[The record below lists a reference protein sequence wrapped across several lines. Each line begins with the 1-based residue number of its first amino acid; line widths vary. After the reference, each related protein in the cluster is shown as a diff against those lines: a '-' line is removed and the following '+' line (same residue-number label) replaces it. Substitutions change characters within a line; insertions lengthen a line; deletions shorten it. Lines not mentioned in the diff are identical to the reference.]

1 MPVKKKSS
9 IKLAPVSVRLLPA
22 TKAALEK
29 AAIADER
36 PISVMAQKIIADW
49 LKANGFLK
57 WAPRY
62 RRAWQALARP
72 VVSVHYLRG
81 DEDGFRMDRA
91 DWWWG

>member
-29 AAIADER
+29 AALADDR

-57 WAPRY
+57 WAGRKN
-62 RRAWQALARP
+62 ALPIWPAITIVLHRLNAGRP
-72 VVSVHYLRG
+72 AHFLTGRENG
-81 DEDGFRMDRA
+81 
-91 DWWWG
+91 

>member
-29 AAIADER
+29 AALADDR

-57 WAPRY
+57 
-62 RRAWQALARP
+62 
-72 VVSVHYLRG
+72 
-81 DEDGFRMDRA
+81 
-91 DWWWG
+91 